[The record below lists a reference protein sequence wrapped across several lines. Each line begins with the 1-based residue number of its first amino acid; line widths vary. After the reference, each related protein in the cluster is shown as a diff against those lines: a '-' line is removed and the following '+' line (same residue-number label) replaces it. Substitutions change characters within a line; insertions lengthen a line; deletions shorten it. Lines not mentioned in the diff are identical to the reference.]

1 MRVAM
6 LSVAP
11 VNTHGWARYTRD
23 LITALAGQ
31 GAAIVLIT
39 STDADPQTDL
49 PVAAYHRVLPSL
61 IDGRRFTTLR
71 MLAAI
76 QVVQRL
82 AAGCDVVHAVVEP
95 YALLT
100 LLSHRVVVTAH
111 GTYVPKTIARPI
123 VGAFYRRA
131 YRRATL
137 LCVSSYTERQV
148 RAVLPGVRTV
158 MILNGV
164 DVERYQQPHPQPL
177 SASREGSPN
186 RTVPP
191 RYEVERG
198 ARGEANSPTVLAV
211 GQVKSR
217 KGYHI
222 LAQAMRIVRDTIP
235 DAQAVFIG
243 TISDLAYQERVQQ
256 QIDADGLTG
265 AIRWLG
271 RIPDDELLD
280 WYHAADVFALPA
292 LNVDGRFEG
301 FGLVYLE
308 ASAAGLPV
316 IGSRDCGAEDAIR
329 DGETGFLVPQ
339 NDPAATAQ
347 AIIRLLQDADLR
359 RRMGAA
365 GAAFAQQHRWYQVA
379 RRVLDLYRSC

>member
-49 PVAAYHRVLPSL
+49 PVAAYHRILPSL
-61 IDGRRFTTLR
+61 IDGRRFTTFR

-76 QVVQRL
+76 PKVQRL
-82 AAGCDVVHAVVEP
+82 TAGCDVVHAVVEP
-95 YALLT
+95 YAILT
-100 LLSHRVVVTAH
+100 LLSRGVVVTAH
-111 GTYVPKTIARPI
+111 GTYVPMTIARSI
-123 VGAFYRRA
+123 VGALYRWA
-131 YRRATL
+131 YRRAAL

-158 MILNGV
+158 MIPNGV
-164 DVERYQQPHPQPL
+164 DVARYQRAQRDDPL
-177 SASREGSPN
+177 RIEKQG
-186 RTVPP
+186 
-191 RYEVERG
+191 
-198 ARGEANSPTVLAV
+198 PTVLAV
-211 GQVKSR
+211 GQVKPR

-222 LAQAMRIVRDTIP
+222 LARAMRLVRETIP
-235 DAQAVFIG
+235 NAQAVFIG
-243 TISDLAYQERVQQ
+243 TISDPAYRERVQQ
-256 QIDADGLTG
+256 QIDADGLTD

-271 RIPDDELLD
+271 RIPDDELLN
-280 WYHAADVFALPA
+280 WYHGADVFALPA

-316 IGSRDCGAEDAIR
+316 IGTRDCGAEDAIR
-329 DGETGFLVPQ
+329 AGETGFLVPQ
-339 NDPAATAQ
+339 NDPTAVAQ

-359 RRMGAA
+359 KRMGAA
-365 GAAFAQQHRWYQVA
+365 GAALARQHRWDQVA
-379 RRVLDLYRSC
+379 RRVLDLYRNC

>member
-11 VNTHGWARYTRD
+11 VSTHGWARYTRD

-49 PVAAYHRVLPSL
+49 PVAAYHRILPSL
-61 IDGRRFTTLR
+61 IDGRRFTTFR

-76 QVVQRL
+76 PKVQRL
-82 AAGCDVVHAVVEP
+82 TAGCDVVHAVVEP
-95 YALLT
+95 YAILT
-100 LLSHRVVVTAH
+100 LLSRCVVVTAH
-111 GTYVPKTIARPI
+111 GTYVPMTIARSI
-123 VGAFYRRA
+123 VGALYRRA

-137 LCVSSYTERQV
+137 LCVSSYTEQQV

-158 MILNGV
+158 MIPNGV
-164 DVERYQQPHPQPL
+164 DVARFQRPHPQPL
-177 SASREGSPN
+177 STSREGSPS

-191 RYEVERG
+191 RYAVERG
-198 ARGEANSPTVLAV
+198 VGGEANPPTVLAV
-211 GQVKSR
+211 GQVKPR

-222 LAQAMRIVRDTIP
+222 LARAMRLVRETIP
-235 DAQAVFIG
+235 NAQAVFIG
-243 TISDLAYQERVQQ
+243 TISDPAYRERVQRQ
-256 QIDADGLTG
+256 VNADGLTD
-265 AIRWLG
+265 AIHWLG
-271 RIPDDELLD
+271 RVPDDELLD

-316 IGSRDCGAEDAIR
+316 IGTRDCGAEDAIR
-329 DGETGFLVPQ
+329 EGETGFLVPQ

-347 AIIRLLQDADLR
+347 AIIRLLQEADLR
-359 RRMGAA
+359 KRMGAA
-365 GAAFAQQHRWYQVA
+365 GAALARQHRWDQVA
-379 RRVLDLYRSC
+379 QRVLDLYRKC